1 MTGKTIALKKHI
13 ALLITVFVLTPA
25 FCQAESFADTIKF
38 IIEEFSDFA
47 GNNKP
52 FYVIQGYDEKNCI
65 VETKKGEDSV
75 VFYLNNTS
83 FDQIGFGSSQYNLY
97 VFLPPTNVV
106 RINDTYYNG
115 KYNLSGRG
123 PKFIDFN
130 TLKSAWER
138 LYLDFCKGSQVTW
151 NAPSDF
157 LMHNG

>member
-1 MTGKTIALKKHI
+1 M
-13 ALLITVFVLTPA
+13 
-25 FCQAESFADTIKF
+25 
-38 IIEEFSDFA
+38 
-47 GNNKP
+47 
-52 FYVIQGYDEKNCI
+52 IQGYDDKNCI

-97 VFLPPTNVV
+97 VFLPPTKVV
-106 RINDTYYNG
+106 SINGTHYDR

-130 TLKSAWER
+130 SLKNAWQR
-138 LYLDFCKGSQVTW
+138 LYLDFCKGSQETL
-151 NAPSDF
+151 NATPDV